1 MWRVARRVILLKS
14 RAHQRT
20 TVYSKTHQR
29 HSLPVASCGARDG
42 RGARGGSSPPPA
54 HRRASAQ
61 QTASS
66 LFSCTDVGYLNG
78 TTSAGGRARRGE
90 VASVERAPSCSKP
103 KSMATGMSSRPSL
116 STGSSWIR
124 AMLPPTRDSKATNR
138 RRRARRVIFRSRVW
152 RWRRTQCRDR
162 TRPRGKKPGG
172 SDARHFSDRMPIR
185 GDQTQSARVR
195 AAPAF
200 DTRLTRRPVSDRP
213 NHRTC
218 PNLSPP
224 SGGRDLCAR
233 HNERLVRLPEQVRRE
248 PTPGD
253 RGRGASLPTHARSAE
268 RASDRPASTDVIV

>member
-1 MWRVARRVILLKS
+1 MVNRCTGCLMEIS
-14 RAHQRT
+14 IEPGNYRT
-20 TVYSKTHQR
+20 
-29 HSLPVASCGARDG
+29 G
-42 RGARGGSSPPPA
+42 RGRKPSARERVR
-54 HRRASAQ
+54 RRARAETKAEERAVENRSRCAGQ
-61 QTASS
+61 LDASRDLARPAKGQS
-66 LFSCTDVGYLNG
+66 
-78 TTSAGGRARRGE
+78 GGRARRGE